1 LKAENKLLRENLK
14 RMSENVK
21 ILIEKMNHEQARKS
35 KAGGASALSM
45 QEGGEVPGRSQ
56 SPVDN
61 RSMVS
66 QSVTVANTDKATLSL
81 MKEHEKLKRRLKK
94 ITQPDYLVNLKRD
107 LRATEEEIKQQE
119 KLKRQLR
126 ADQLKREKKLE
137 SIMDS
142 SEPDVMKQ
150 VYDTTQRLEFLT

>member
-1 LKAENKLLRENLK
+1 MKAENKLLRENLK
-14 RMSENVK
+14 RMSENVN

-35 KAGGASALSM
+35 KAGASALSM

-66 QSVTVANTDKATLSL
+66 QSVTVANTDKATISL

-119 KLKRQLR
+119 KLKR
-126 ADQLKREKKLE
+126 
-137 SIMDS
+137 
-142 SEPDVMKQ
+142 
-150 VYDTTQRLEFLT
+150 